1 MAEPRRDAAPL
12 KSGPPDEIL
21 ASSDR
26 RGYEELPEQLYDE
39 GDSDSGDEVTVRNG
53 AARHF
58 AARERERQR
67 RAAAFQLRRDGS
79 ASSSDDDRGSR
90 GAASS
95 RTHPERPK
103 ESEAESAAGESAVR
117 SAQSRATE
125 DEARRHRAQ
134 SERRIEGETSDSS
147 EIKSR
152 AHRNGGGRERGVRD
166 SERLLGQSEGE
177 SSSSAGDL
185 TRRAAAGFPTV
196 IEARRRRAR
205 DRSRSDSGSGDS
217 CENERRAGRIGGG
230 RERGVSRSEQRLGSG
245 EKSRETLTEVG
256 GGARRAAASRQAEAE
271 ARRRR
276 ARGER
281 RSEGSSGDSSKNES
295 RACRNGGGRERG
307 VSSSERPVRRGGG
320 ETTNGDCGGGS
331 ESEAS
336 LAPRRDESARFRDD
350 MARRRRREQDHRVS
364 DGDDERD
371 EVAARARSRSRS
383 RAEQRAEMSSDPS
396 GRVFEEGNERGRH
409 HLRTQ
414 IHNFD
419 PRPPV
424 PAAGSSSLSEA
435 RHWLAA
441 SDSKLSQEQ
450 LHRMTIEMSLFN
462 QERWSEST
470 RKLANTAGEGET
482 RSLVETLQRLNLTAV
497 VRSATYTPF
506 ESSEAERWDPLNPD
520 FSSLERSGVNK
531 RSRDG
536 QERRYAPGSLPKVQT
551 AVNRW
556 CQFSHDHAHVTCLRP
571 RVHRSQPEQF
581 MKECYLKMSFVAWC
595 TLTGCSVAT
604 AEGYMSLIQSWHID
618 QVGYRIA
625 ESEVFTDHQFSR
637 TNRGLRRL
645 LPHKSRNRIA
655 HPTQLNEQVLR
666 ASLKPVFEV
675 YDSGPLDAARLNQ
688 IRILLQGTQERFWS
702 GSFDKALYDD
712 LFYSALTE
720 FMTDG
725 LLRPSESLP
734 NMKDPVTGAKIRSLI
749 HRDDIK
755 FSFRRDGVLHKVEV
769 MITPIK
775 QSGSRIGSLD
785 KVPIPILAGRG
796 GTLRSA
802 ELLHIITSLDPVARG
817 QEATT
822 PLFRYCRE
830 RVRMPESTRKHHQWI
845 SHQRVMNWYQSHCRA
860 ADIPNAQFVK
870 MHSFRIGGATAMLA
884 AGISAEE
891 IKIRG
896 RWASGVYEIYCRVC
910 ESRLLEISSKMSNVN
925 TDVFIGRGEGFFNM
939 AAGTTHDDD
948 GNDGAEVEGDGD
960 GDIGVAVEDPYSN
973 MEIYDYDDDDSDY
986 EPNSV

>member
-1 MAEPRRDAAPL
+1 MAEPRRDAVDL
-12 KSGPPDEIL
+12 KSGAPDEIL
-21 ASSDR
+21 VSRYR
-26 RGYEELPEQLYDE
+26 RGHEELPERLGDW
-39 GDSDSGDEVTVRNG
+39 GDSDSDDDVTVRNG

-58 AARERERQR
+58 AVRERDRQR
-67 RAAAFQLRRDGS
+67 RAATSELRHDS
-79 ASSSDDDRGSR
+79 STSSSDDDHGDL
-90 GAASS
+90 GAPPS
-95 RTHPERPK
+95 RTDRERPRRR
-103 ESEAESAAGESAVR
+103 ERGGATGESAER
-117 SAQSRATE
+117 SATILAT
-125 DEARRHRAQ
+125 
-134 SERRIEGETSDSS
+134 
-147 EIKSR
+147 
-152 AHRNGGGRERGVRD
+152 
-166 SERLLGQSEGE
+166 
-177 SSSSAGDL
+177 
-185 TRRAAAGFPTV
+185 
-196 IEARRRRAR
+196 
-205 DRSRSDSGSGDS
+205 
-217 CENERRAGRIGGG
+217 
-230 RERGVSRSEQRLGSG
+230 
-245 EKSRETLTEVG
+245 
-256 GGARRAAASRQAEAE
+256 EAE

-276 ARGER
+276 AQSER
-281 RSEGSSGDSSKNES
+281 RIDSERDDSPKIES
-295 RACRNGGGRERG
+295 RADRNGGESERG
-307 VSSSERPVRRGGG
+307 VNVQTMYNAVNMDQTTCASSGHETAQAPLRRGSSH
-320 ETTNGDCGGGS
+320 D
-331 ESEAS
+331 
-336 LAPRRDESARFRDD
+336 RDD
-350 MARRRRREQDHRVS
+350 ARRRRVRERDLPVA
-364 DGDDERD
+364 DADDERG
-371 EVAARARSRSRS
+371 EAAARARSRSRS
-383 RAEQRAEMSSDPS
+383 QAEQRSSVSARS
-396 GRVFEEGNERGRH
+396 GIEEGNERGRH
-409 HLRTQ
+409 HLKTQ
-414 IHNFD
+414 VHNFD
-419 PRPPV
+419 LDPSVPV
-424 PAAGSSSLSEA
+424 SGPSSLSEA
-435 RHWLAA
+435 RHWLATT
-441 SDSKLSQEQ
+441 DSKLSPEQ

-482 RSLVETLQRLNLTAV
+482 RSLVETLERLNLTRV

-506 ESSEAERWDPLNPD
+506 ESSETERWDPLDPD

-625 ESEVFTDHQFSR
+625 ESEAFTDHQFSR

-645 LPHKSRNRIA
+645 LPHKSRHRIA
-655 HPTQLNEQVLR
+655 HPTQLNEEVLR

-675 YDSGPLDAARLNQ
+675 YDSGPLDSARLNQ
-688 IRILLQGTQERFWS
+688 IRILLQGTHERFWS
-702 GSFDKALYDD
+702 GSFDKELYDD

-725 LLRPSESLP
+725 LLRPSEALP
-734 NMKDPVTGAKIRSLI
+734 NMKDPVTGAKVRSLI
-749 HRDDIK
+749 HRDDVK
-755 FSFRRDGVLHKVEV
+755 FSFRRDGMLHKVEV

-802 ELLHIITSLDPVARG
+802 ELLHIITSLDPVAKS
-817 QEATT
+817 QESTT

-830 RVRMPESTRKHHQWI
+830 RVRMPESSRKHHVWI
-845 SHQRVMNWYQSHCRA
+845 SHQRVMNWYQSHCRRVN
-860 ADIPNAQFVK
+860 IPNARFVK

-896 RWASGVYEIYCRVC
+896 RWASDVYEIYCRVC

-925 TDVFIGRGEGFFNM
+925 TDVYIGRGEGFFNM
-939 AAGTTHDDD
+939 AAGTTHDGGDVD
-948 GNDGAEVEGDGD
+948 LEFEGDGD
-960 GDIGVAVEDPYSN
+960 GDTATAAVEDPYSDD
-973 MEIYDYDDDDSDY
+973 EICDDDDDDSDF
-986 EPNSV
+986 EPEKA

>member
-1 MAEPRRDAAPL
+1 MAEPRRGAVHL
-12 KSGPPDEIL
+12 KPGPPDEIL
-21 ASSDR
+21 ASLHR
-26 RGYEELPEQLYDE
+26 KGYEELPEQLYDE

-67 RAAAFQLRRDGS
+67 RATACQSWRDGS

-95 RTHPERPK
+95 RTDLERPR
-103 ESEAESAAGESAVR
+103 ESEEESAAGEVAER
-117 SAQSRATE
+117 SVPSRATE
-125 DEARRHRAQ
+125 GEARRQRAQ
-134 SERRIEGETSDSS
+134 SERRIDGETGDSS

-152 AHRNGGGRERGVRD
+152 A
-166 SERLLGQSEGE
+166 
-177 SSSSAGDL
+177 
-185 TRRAAAGFPTV
+185 
-196 IEARRRRAR
+196 
-205 DRSRSDSGSGDS
+205 DRF
-217 CENERRAGRIGGG
+217 GGG
-230 RERGVSRSEQRLGSG
+230 RERGVSRTEQQLGPG
-245 EKSRETLTEVG
+245 GCERETLSEV
-256 GGARRAAASRQAEAE
+256 GARRAAAGFPAIAEE
-271 ARRRR
+271 RRRR
-276 ARGER
+276 APIRCS
-281 RSEGSSGDSSKNES
+281 SEGMSGDSSENET
-295 RACRNGGGRERG
+295 RPGRNHGGRERG
-307 VSSSERPVRRGGG
+307 VSSSERPFGQNGG
-320 ETTNGDCGGGS
+320 EKSDGDSDGGC
-331 ESEAS
+331 ESDS
-336 LAPRRDESARFRDD
+336 PHAPRRSESARDRDD
-350 MARRRRREQDHRVS
+350 TMRRRRRERDRHVADS
-364 DGDDERD
+364 DDER
-371 EVAARARSRSRS
+371 EELAARARSRSRS
-383 RAEQRAEMSSDPS
+383 RAEQRAAMIGDTS
-396 GRVFEEGNERGRH
+396 GRVFEEGNERGQH
-409 HLRTQ
+409 HIRTQ
-414 IHNFD
+414 IHNSD
-419 PRPPV
+419 PDPSA
-424 PAAGSSSLSEA
+424 PAPGASSLSEA
-435 RHWLAA
+435 RHWLA
-441 SDSKLSQEQ
+441 STESKLSQEQ
-450 LHRMTIEMSLFN
+450 LYRMTIEMSLYN
-462 QERWSEST
+462 RERWSEST
-470 RKLANTAGEGET
+470 RKLATTAGEGET
-482 RSLVETLQRLNLTAV
+482 RSLVETLQRLNLSARVRTA
-497 VRSATYTPF
+497 TFTPF
-506 ESSEAERWDPLNPD
+506 ASSAGERWDPLDPD

-556 CQFSHDHAHVTCLRP
+556 CQFAHDHAHVTCLRP
-571 RVHRSQPEQF
+571 RVHRSEPEQF

-666 ASLKPVFEV
+666 ESLKPVFEV
-675 YDSGPLDAARLNQ
+675 YDSGPLDASRLSQ
-688 IRILLQGTQERFWS
+688 IRIILQGTQERFWS

-725 LLRPSESLP
+725 LLRPSEALP

-749 HRDDIK
+749 HRDDVK
-755 FSFRRDGVLHKVEV
+755 FSFHRNGMLHKVEV

-802 ELLHIITSLDPVARG
+802 ELLHILTSLDPVAKA

-845 SHQRVMNWYQSHCRA
+845 SHQRVMGWYQAHCRRA
-860 ADIPNAQFVK
+860 NIPNAQFVK

-884 AGISAEE
+884 AGNSAEE

-896 RWASGVYEIYCRVC
+896 RWASDVYEIYCRVC

-939 AAGTTHDDD
+939 AAGTTHDA
-948 GNDGAEVEGDGD
+948 NDNVDLEVEGDGD
-960 GDIGVAVEDPYSN
+960 GDIGVAVEDPYSD
-973 MEIYDYDDDDSDY
+973 MEIYDDDDDDSDF
-986 EPNSV
+986 EPGAV